1 MLPLFIP
8 AVFITL
14 LFFLSSFEK
23 IYLFPVSTAKFAKK
37 SGFPLILAQLMIIGA
52 IIVEMVA
59 PSIIAAYT
67 FTGLPSLLPFF
78 QMSIIALMVFTVI
91 VTIIYHNPFKGK
103 DKYYAFISNVSSLG
117 GLMAL
122 YVIV

>member
-23 IYLFPVSTAKFAKK
+23 IYLFPISTANFAKK
-37 SGFPLILAQLMIIGA
+37 SGFPLVLAQLMIIGA
-52 IIVEMVA
+52 IILEMVA

-67 FTGLPSLLPFF
+67 FTGLPSLMPFF
-78 QMSIIALMVFTVI
+78 QYSVLALILFTVV
-91 VTIIYHNPFKGK
+91 VTIIYHNPFKNRE
-103 DKYYAFISNVSSLG
+103 KYYAFMSNVSTLG

-122 YVIV
+122 YVMA

>member
-23 IYLFPVSTAKFAKK
+23 IYLFPVSTAKFSKK
-37 SGFPLILAQLMIIGA
+37 TGLPLILAQLMIIGA

-78 QMSIIALMVFTVI
+78 QYSVLALILFTVV
-91 VTIIYHNPFKGK
+91 VTIIYHNPFKNRE
-103 DKYYAFISNVSSLG
+103 KYYAFMSNVSTLG

-122 YVIV
+122 YVMA